1 MTHYPDCAAPLL
13 LLVATEGGA
22 EGSSG
27 GVPSNLFRA
36 PRTRRT
42 LGPCPTCSMGWTG
55 RGLDHHHRA
64 VVHRSSSPARL
75 RDLRRRT
82 DVVSR
87 RSTHLGGILSGS
99 FRATHTDG
107 RPRTGPDLASR
118 APRSVNP
125 RDREG
130 APARKSVVAAADHL
144 DLDVVQS
151 SVATH
156 VQVHRVTDREELRPS
171 AVSWDLPA
179 VVGRASPDHLRT
191 GSTGSTRESVLMLA
205 NDDPPVADE
214 DSTRS
219 PASMNGYSSA
229 RTAVR

>member
-1 MTHYPDCAAPLL
+1 
-13 LLVATEGGA
+13 
-22 EGSSG
+22 
-27 GVPSNLFRA
+27 
-36 PRTRRT
+36 
-42 LGPCPTCSMGWTG
+42 
-55 RGLDHHHRA
+55 
-64 VVHRSSSPARL
+64 
-75 RDLRRRT
+75 
-82 DVVSR
+82 
-87 RSTHLGGILSGS
+87 
-99 FRATHTDG
+99 
-107 RPRTGPDLASR
+107 
-118 APRSVNP
+118 
-125 RDREG
+125 
-130 APARKSVVAAADHL
+130 
-144 DLDVVQS
+144 VVQS

-229 RTAVR
+229 RPLSADACRTCRPEWSWPTVPRKMTGTARCSAEHHPPASEACTPTAAPPAQR